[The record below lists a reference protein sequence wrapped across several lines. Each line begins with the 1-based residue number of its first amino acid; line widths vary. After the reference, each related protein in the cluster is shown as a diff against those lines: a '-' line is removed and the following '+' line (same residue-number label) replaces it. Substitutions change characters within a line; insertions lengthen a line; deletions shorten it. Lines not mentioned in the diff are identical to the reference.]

1 MKRSVSELD
10 NTVWMTYSVKEDLA
24 WTCDTNGSPAHTS
37 TGVALG
43 GSRVQARSRSSTYK
57 LEEHSQ
63 QELVKDGRNVTDF
76 SLLNCALQIL
86 LLN

>member
-1 MKRSVSELD
+1 MDDILSERIK
-10 NTVWMTYSVKEDLA
+10 TPLA

-43 GSRVQARSRSSTYK
+43 CSRVWERSRSSTYK

-63 QELVKDGRNVTDF
+63 QELVKNGNYLGGSRDG
-76 SLLNCALQIL
+76 SS
-86 LLN
+86 